1 MRGSIVFPHTDA
13 RALQAKDSNAT
24 HEAFKP
30 IPVRCGEEGISKLR
44 FIVRQWIDLQLLTCV
59 RFLRPRLARLH
70 GKVLDV
76 GCGEMPFRGFL
87 PDDVQYQGIDVPEAV
102 SFGMRS
108 HPEIQTF
115 DGIHIPF
122 PDNSWDG
129 ILCSEVLEHS
139 SEPEALI
146 AEMLRVFRPGGTLL
160 LTVPFAAR
168 VHHAPHDYQRFTCFR
183 LCRMLAGFKTV
194 EIAERGNDY
203 AVIANKIIVLIAR
216 LLTAGSWGKR
226 ILMVPVVA
234 GFLGPLAGISVIAAH
249 VSMLF
254 NLGSKDDPLGY
265 GCIAQKA

>member
-1 MRGSIVFPHTDA
+1 VRGSIVFPHTDA

-44 FIVRQWIDLQLLTCV
+44 L
-59 RFLRPRLARLH
+59 
-70 GKVLDV
+70 
-76 GCGEMPFRGFL
+76 
-87 PDDVQYQGIDVPEAV
+87 
-102 SFGMRS
+102 
-108 HPEIQTF
+108 
-115 DGIHIPF
+115 
-122 PDNSWDG
+122 
-129 ILCSEVLEHS
+129 
-139 SEPEALI
+139 
-146 AEMLRVFRPGGTLL
+146 
-160 LTVPFAAR
+160 
-168 VHHAPHDYQRFTCFR
+168 
-183 LCRMLAGFKTV
+183 
-194 EIAERGNDY
+194 
-203 AVIANKIIVLIAR
+203 R